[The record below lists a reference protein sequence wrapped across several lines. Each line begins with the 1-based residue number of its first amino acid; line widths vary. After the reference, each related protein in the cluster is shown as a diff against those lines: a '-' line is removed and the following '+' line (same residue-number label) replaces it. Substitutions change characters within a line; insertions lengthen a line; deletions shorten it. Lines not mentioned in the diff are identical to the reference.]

1 MCLARPN
8 LGHGAVIE
16 MVHEY
21 TEKGRWGGRLTNKP
35 LPQTDSAIDALPP
48 ALRERLAGL
57 WHIRSA
63 MERRVGD
70 SFSMV
75 VTALER
81 RRTAP
86 LLLELA
92 RRAVDDEYRH
102 EELSRRVASVYAG
115 RDLPRAQRLELT
127 PPKYEGER
135 EELRDTLTI
144 VGQCVFNETTAGAF
158 LEASLSHAKTPL
170 ARAAISELLS
180 DEIDHGRIGWAH
192 LAELTAEERKEVE
205 PWLLPLAYLNLRE
218 WQRETPYDPSHD
230 AIFSDHGEPPTAV
243 LHAALVDA
251 LRTLIVPGLAALGMD
266 TKPLVAWLD
275 AGAETSKPPREL
287 ANA

>member
-1 MCLARPN
+1 
-8 LGHGAVIE
+8 

-21 TEKGRWGGRLTNKP
+21 TEQGRWGGRLTNRP
-35 LPQTDSAIDALPP
+35 LPESDPAIDALEP

-70 SFSMV
+70 SFSLV
-75 VTALER
+75 VEALER
-81 RRTAP
+81 RGTAP
-86 LLLELA
+86 ALLDLA

-115 RDLPRAQRLELT
+115 RELPRAARLTLEA
-127 PPKYEGER
+127 PRYAGER
-135 EELRDTLTI
+135 ERLRDTLTI

-158 LEASLSHAKTPL
+158 LEASLAHAKTAL

-180 DEIDHGRIGWAH
+180 DEIDHGRVGWAH
-192 LAELTAEERKEVE
+192 LAELTPAERKEVE
-205 PWLLPLAYLNLRE
+205 PWLLPLAWLNLRE
-218 WQRETPYDPSHD
+218 WQRETPYDPAH
-230 AIFSDHGEPPTAV
+230 APVFSDHGEPPTAV

-251 LRTLIVPGLAALGMD
+251 LRTLIVPGLSALGMD
-266 TKPLVAWLD
+266 TKALVAWLD
-275 AGAETSKPPREL
+275 AGADTSRPPRDL
-287 ANA
+287 AAA

>member
-1 MCLARPN
+1 
-8 LGHGAVIE
+8 

-35 LPQTDSAIDALPP
+35 LPESDPDIDSLEPK
-48 ALRERLAGL
+48 LRERLAAL
-57 WHIRSA
+57 WHVRSA

-70 SFSMV
+70 SFSV
-75 VTALER
+75 VVGALER
-81 RRTAP
+81 RGTAP
-86 LLLELA
+86 ALLELA

-115 RDLPRAQRLELT
+115 REMPRADRLKLT
-127 PPKYEGER
+127 APKYEGESER
-135 EELRDTLTI
+135 VRDSLTI
-144 VGQCVFNETTAGAF
+144 IGQCVFNETTAGAF
-158 LEASLSHAKTPL
+158 LEASLAHAKTKL

-192 LAELTAEERKEVE
+192 LSELTPEERKRIE
-205 PWLLPLAYLNLRE
+205 PWILPLAYLNLRE
-218 WQRETPYDPSHD
+218 WQRETPYDPSHN

-251 LRTLIVPGLAALGMD
+251 LRTLIVPGLEALGMD

-275 AGAETSKPPREL
+275 AGADTSRPPREF

>member
-1 MCLARPN
+1 
-8 LGHGAVIE
+8 

-35 LPQTDSAIDALPP
+35 LPESDPAIDALSTP
-48 ALRERLAGL
+48 LRERLAAL

-75 VTALER
+75 VGALER
-81 RRTAP
+81 RGTAP
-86 LLLELA
+86 ALLELA

-115 RDLPRAQRLELT
+115 REMPRAKRLELNA
-127 PPKYEGER
+127 PKYEDER

-158 LEASLSHAKTPL
+158 LEASLAHAKTKL

-192 LAELTAEERKEVE
+192 LAELTPAERKEVE

-218 WQRETPYDPSHD
+218 WQRETPYDPSHK
-230 AIFSDHGEPPTAV
+230 AIFSEHGEPPTAV

-251 LRTLIVPGLAALGMD
+251 LRSLIVPGLEALGMN

-275 AGAETSKPPREL
+275 AGADTSEPPR
-287 ANA
+287 AFAHA